1 MEQLKPR
8 LVDRYKQWLA
18 KDPRHAEIPS
28 QLQGAYGAAISPV
41 VVPQSKGGRGVGASL
56 ETRRPQSRLQ
66 EAESGQS
73 QEREIARRQEEDAA
87 RVAAQEQATR
97 RQWDIQ
103 AAGYTPQS
111 SRYRERG
118 IASSPSLPSSARLTS
133 EFDAPP
139 PYTLQDPS
147 IIRTELQDQSTSPIR
162 QENTPTETRSQLP
175 LYQQHPNPLDMSF
188 SFNVHIQYPHLMS
201 AHQRAQGHQP
211 SVMLPSP
218 QISISGASRG
228 NGGGGIEYS
237 GGGGSSRGSG

>member
-1 MEQLKPR
+1 MR
-8 LVDRYKQWLA
+8 L
-18 KDPRHAEIPS
+18 
-28 QLQGAYGAAISPV
+28 
-41 VVPQSKGGRGVGASL
+41 GASP
-56 ETRRPQSRLQ
+56 ETRRPRSDTLRRVQ
-66 EAESGQS
+66 EEIERRQW
-73 QEREIARRQEEDAA
+73 QEQEIARRQEEDAA
-87 RVAAQEQATR
+87 RLAQEQAAR
-97 RQWDIQ
+97 RQWDIDQEEDRRAREELRKRAEYEQSQRIKTAALDAARQ
-103 AAGYTPQS
+103 AAGYNPQS
-111 SRYRERG
+111 SRYRESS
-118 IASSPSLPSSARLTS
+118 IASSPSLPSSTRLTS